1 MPGTAGHN
9 PRTSARRAERICSSR
24 PEGTPWTDGGW
35 NTSWRKLRARPGE
48 AGQVRPGLTA
58 HGLRHS
64 VATDL
69 RGLGKT
75 DREIADIL
83 GQRTAHATPTYHR
96 STDMKRSNARVIGD
110 LQGEDRSEEKS
121 NLPP

>member
-1 MPGTAGHN
+1 L
-9 PRTSARRAERICSSR
+9 
-24 PEGTPWTDGGW
+24 
-35 NTSWRKLRARPGE
+35 RKLQRE
-48 AGQVRPGLTA
+48 APRRTPERRGD
-58 HGLRHS
+58 LRHS

-69 RGLGKT
+69 RELGKT

-83 GQRTAHATPTYHR
+83 GQRTAYATPTYHR

-110 LQGEDRSEEKS
+110 LHGEDRSEEKS